1 MVGIHV
7 PEEESLLLH
16 LYLEFPGVRMFEFPL
31 CIFLLDLD
39 TATETEDKFGVLL
52 TVGDLTADVVATGE
66 VIKAFVSLLLGWSV
80 DASNLNW
87 ELFG

>member
-1 MVGIHV
+1 M
-7 PEEESLLLH
+7 L
-16 LYLEFPGVRMFEFPL
+16 EFPL
-31 CIFLLDLD
+31 CIFLLDLA
-39 TATETEDKFGVLL
+39 TTETEDKFGVLL

-66 VIKAFVSLLLGWSV
+66 VIKAFVSLLLGWSA